1 MTMKVTRR
9 TVFGGAVAVVAAT
22 AAPAAAM
29 AAVSDAG
36 RKRLADRL
44 ASGGLIENE
53 HFEFFDGK
61 PVKLGGSARFE
72 LRNCRFTWHGK
83 KPAGYLAFTRQNSGV
98 VANCLFEHAS
108 GAERP
113 MIIRKI

>member
-1 MTMKVTRR
+1 MTIKVSRR
-9 TVFGGAVAVVAAT
+9 SVVGGAAVMVAAT
-22 AAPAAAM
+22 AAPAAM
-29 AAVSDAG
+29 AAVGDAG
-36 RKRLADRL
+36 RQKLAARLAN
-44 ASGGLIENE
+44 GGVIENE

-61 PVKLGGSARFE
+61 PVMLGGSARFE

-83 KPAGYLAFTRQNSGV
+83 KPAGYLAFARQNSGE

-108 GAERP
+108 GAARP